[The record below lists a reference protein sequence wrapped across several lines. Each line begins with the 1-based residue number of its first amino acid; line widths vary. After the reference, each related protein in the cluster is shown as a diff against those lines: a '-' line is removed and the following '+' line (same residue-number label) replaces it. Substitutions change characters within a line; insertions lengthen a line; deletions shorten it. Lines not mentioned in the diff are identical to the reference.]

1 MVEQMQCAVDS
12 IQWVVQKWGTYIF
25 AMVYIYIYLIT
36 YTIFLQG
43 FRMVYKSEMVLATN
57 HFP

>member
-25 AMVYIYIYLIT
+25 AMVYIYIY
-36 YTIFLQG
+36 IFNYIHNFSSRVSDGL
-43 FRMVYKSEMVLATN
+43 
-57 HFP
+57 